1 LSKESRS
8 IDCRGI
14 ATARVGTVS
23 VGTVRR
29 YGSGIFTPRYPPP
42 ASTASNASVNCPARS
57 RTSTGAATLP
67 WSANGSSTCST
78 SASPAGLASPSA
90 RHPPEATRSSP
101 GPLAPQ
107 QVRPDLRQL
116 LEQARALL
124 GLLHRVPRKKPVQMR
139 RPHSHRLTRT
149 GQPGGQNMPSG
160 QTQRDLTASCAEPV
174 DQVRDGQQAIGGK
187 RAPAS
192 RDHHERVHRSRIG
205 PPCWQREQLSVLS
218 SAGKRRTRNHGHT
231 SGETGASPGHAT

>member
-1 LSKESRS
+1 
-8 IDCRGI
+8 
-14 ATARVGTVS
+14 
-23 VGTVRR
+23 
-29 YGSGIFTPRYPPP
+29 
-42 ASTASNASVNCPARS
+42 
-57 RTSTGAATLP
+57 
-67 WSANGSSTCST
+67 
-78 SASPAGLASPSA
+78 
-90 RHPPEATRSSP
+90 
-101 GPLAPQ
+101 
-107 QVRPDLRQL
+107 
-116 LEQARALL
+116 
-124 GLLHRVPRKKPVQMR
+124 
-139 RPHSHRLTRT
+139 
-149 GQPGGQNMPSG
+149 MPSG

>member
-139 RPHSHRLTRT
+139 RPHSQSSHENWPTR
-149 GQPGGQNMPSG
+149 
-160 QTQRDLTASCAEPV
+160 
-174 DQVRDGQQAIGGK
+174 
-187 RAPAS
+187 
-192 RDHHERVHRSRIG
+192 RS
-205 PPCWQREQLSVLS
+205 
-218 SAGKRRTRNHGHT
+218 
-231 SGETGASPGHAT
+231 GHAQWPDPMRTDTMHRHEECRRVALACPLVMTLDEGAASTWRQR